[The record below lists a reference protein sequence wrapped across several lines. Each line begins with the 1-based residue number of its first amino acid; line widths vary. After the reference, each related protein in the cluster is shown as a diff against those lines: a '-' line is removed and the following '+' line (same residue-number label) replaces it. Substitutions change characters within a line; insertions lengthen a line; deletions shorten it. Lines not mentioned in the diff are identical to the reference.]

1 MRLDSPKVAVLITD
15 GESNSFVDYLSR
27 KLKFRA
33 ANIKLLVVGIGNV
46 NKFDLLQLVATPEDL
61 LLVTDFDALEVTDFV
76 EHTTF
81 CEPDACACE
90 APLRQKLDEL
100 LHGQNQINSELTL
113 LREESEAIRNH
124 VEPETHPLTL
134 QGARNAC
141 KEFGD
146 GWAFGHETSASLRC
160 FKAPATVKSNCNDCS
175 SFRILVWEDG
185 ADEYGPNSKHTVAGQ
200 YYGGHSPC
208 SSYTNVPYCGVWGTG

>member
-1 MRLDSPKVAVLITD
+1 MKYFIT
-15 GESNSFVDYLSR
+15 
-27 KLKFRA
+27 
-33 ANIKLLVVGIGNV
+33 
-46 NKFDLLQLVATPEDL
+46 
-61 LLVTDFDALEVTDFV
+61 
-76 EHTTF
+76 
-81 CEPDACACE
+81 
-90 APLRQKLDEL
+90 
-100 LHGQNQINSELTL
+100 
-113 LREESEAIRNH
+113 
-124 VEPETHPLTL
+124 ETHPLTL

-208 SSYTNVPYCGVWGTG
+208 SSYTNVPYCGVWGTGILFKHNKRMILIYIKNTLCGQIIKSIFSK